1 MSWITDVEGVLAGHA
16 HDMEA
21 LTGCTVVL
29 VPEGA
34 VVGVDVR
41 GSAPGTRETDLMRP
55 GNLVEKAHAIV
66 LSGGSAYGLDAASGV
81 MEYLE
86 EKGCGFNTAHGV
98 VPIVGAA
105 VIYDLDI
112 GNPRRRPDRLMGRQ
126 ACENAAAG
134 PVQEGNVGA
143 GVGATVGKAMGPAYA
158 MKGGLGTAS
167 ARITLPDGQEAV
179 VAALAVVNALG
190 DVVDPVGGGVL
201 AGAYD
206 RTARRFLGSP
216 GVAGAAGGAASVP
229 GPVKG
234 MAGGNTTVAVVAT
247 DVILDKEGA
256 NKVAAMAHDGLARAI
271 VPAHTM
277 FDGDTVFCLSTGRRR
292 LYGDR
297 AADIT
302 AVGALAAQV
311 VAEAIVRAVR
321 AADAA
326 GGYPSVSS
334 VNRA

>member
-190 DVVDPVGGGVL
+190 DVVDPVGGACWRCL
-201 AGAYD
+201 RPHGAPIPG
-206 RTARRFLGSP
+206 LP
-216 GVAGAAGGAASVP
+216 GVAGAAEGRFCA

>member
-1 MSWITDVEGVLAGHA
+1 
-16 HDMEA
+16 
-21 LTGCTVVL
+21 
-29 VPEGA
+29 
-34 VVGVDVR
+34 
-41 GSAPGTRETDLMRP
+41 
-55 GNLVEKAHAIV
+55 
-66 LSGGSAYGLDAASGV
+66 
-81 MEYLE
+81 
-86 EKGCGFNTAHGV
+86 
-98 VPIVGAA
+98 
-105 VIYDLDI
+105 
-112 GNPRRRPDRLMGRQ
+112 
-126 ACENAAAG
+126 
-134 PVQEGNVGA
+134 
-143 GVGATVGKAMGPAYA
+143 
-158 MKGGLGTAS
+158 
-167 ARITLPDGQEAV
+167 
-179 VAALAVVNALG
+179 
-190 DVVDPVGGGVL
+190 
-201 AGAYD
+201 
-206 RTARRFLGSP
+206 
-216 GVAGAAGGAASVP
+216 
-229 GPVKG
+229 